1 MVLEWQFD
9 CRKYVHLSFVERTF
23 VSYIF
28 LLGSR
33 ANSTF
38 QFGFIALDLISIII
52 EDSGE
57 YVCRVTSAT
66 GVAES
71 RAILRVSQ
79 KPAIEKSTQHP
90 SSLEYIQHLEDYS
103 KYQRSESLEES
114 TTHKPHFIRPLTD
127 LGELEEGKNAHFEAQ
142 LTPVSDPTMRVE
154 WYKDGRAITAS
165 SRITAIF
172 NFGYVSLN
180 ILHLRA
186 EDSGSYTVRAV
197 NRIGEAISTSVIKII
212 GKETVTEDLGISEQ
226 RRHIQQ
232 CQQLEAYQQYQ
243 NMKYVEDQ
251 PDVTTRPEFKSPIKD
266 QINIREGGFAHF
278 EARLEPVG
286 DSTLRVEWYKDGKIV
301 EASSRITSF
310 FNFGYVA
317 LTIKQVTVHDVGTY
331 TCRAVNAVGEATTQA
346 RMTVITKLDVIVESQ
361 NQLGLEKIQQ
371 LEDHT
376 RMTKTT
382 VTHEKQ
388 REQEEI
394 LMNIQPRFL
403 GPLKG
408 TTKIIESQRA
418 HFEVR
423 VEPQSDLSMQIEWF
437 HNGQPIMPANRIQTY
452 QDFGYVALDI
462 LGVRGEDAG
471 TYTVVA
477 RNNLGEAQICATMLV
492 ESKDE

>member
-1 MVLEWQFD
+1 M
-9 CRKYVHLSFVERTF
+9 
-23 VSYIF
+23 
-28 LLGSR
+28 
-33 ANSTF
+33 
-38 QFGFIALDLISIII
+38 ISIIF

-57 YVCRVTSAT
+57 YICRVTSAT
-66 GVAES
+66 GAAES
-71 RAILRVSQ
+71 RSILRVSQ

-114 TTHKPHFIRPLTD
+114 TTHKPQFIRPLQT

-180 ILHLRA
+180 IMHLRA
-186 EDSGSYTVRAV
+186 EDSGTYTVRAV
-197 NRIGEAISTSVIKII
+197 NRIGEAISTSVIRVISKA
-212 GKETVTEDLGISEQ
+212 TVTEDLGISEQ
-226 RRHIQQ
+226 ARYIQQ
-232 CQQLEAYQQYQ
+232 CQQLEAYQQYS
-243 NMKYVEDQ
+243 NMKFVEET
-251 PDVTTRPEFKSPIKD
+251 PESTTKPEFKSPIKD

-286 DSTLRVEWYKDGKIV
+286 DSTLRVEWLKDGRVV

-331 TCRAVNAVGEATTQA
+331 TCRAINAVGEAQTAA
-346 RMTVITKLDVIVESQ
+346 RLTVITKQDVIVESQ

-376 RMTKTT
+376 LYSKKT
-382 VTHEKQ
+382 VTHEKI

-408 TTKIIESQRA
+408 TTKIIEGQRA

-423 VEPQSDLSMQIEWF
+423 VEPQSDLSMKIDWF

-452 QDFGYVALDI
+452 HDFGYVALDI

-477 RNNLGEAQICATMLV
+477 RNSLGEAQISTTMQV

>member
-1 MVLEWQFD
+1 M
-9 CRKYVHLSFVERTF
+9 TP
-23 VSYIF
+23 
-28 LLGSR
+28 GSR

-57 YVCRVTSAT
+57 YICRVTSST

-90 SSLEYIQHLEDYS
+90 TSLEYIQHLEDYS

-114 TTHKPHFIRPLTD
+114 TTHKPQFIRPLQE

-180 ILHLRA
+180 IMHLRA
-186 EDSGSYTVRAV
+186 EDSGAYVVRAV
-197 NRIGEAISTSVIKII
+197 NRIGEAISTSNIRVICR
-212 GKETVTEDLGISEQ
+212 ETVTEDLGISEQ
-226 RRHIQQ
+226 ARYIQQ
-232 CQQLEAYQQYQ
+232 CEQLEAYQQYQ
-243 NMKYVEDQ
+243 NMKFVEEQ
-251 PDVTTRPEFKSPIKD
+251 PDSIVAPEFKSPIKD

-286 DSTLRVEWYKDGKIV
+286 DSTLRVEWLKDGKVV

-331 TCRAVNAVGEATTQA
+331 TCRAINAVGQAQTQA
-346 RMTVITKLDVIVESQ
+346 RMTVITKQDIIVESQ
-361 NQLGLEKIQQ
+361 NQLGYEKIQQ
-371 LEDHT
+371 MEDST
-376 RMTKTT
+376 RVTRT

-408 TTKIIESQRA
+408 TTKIIELQRA

-423 VEPQSDLSMQIEWF
+423 VEPQSDLSMRIDWY

-477 RNNLGEAQICATMLV
+477 RNNLGEAQVSATMLV
-492 ESKDE
+492 ESKEE

>member
-1 MVLEWQFD
+1 M
-9 CRKYVHLSFVERTF
+9 
-23 VSYIF
+23 
-28 LLGSR
+28 
-33 ANSTF
+33 
-38 QFGFIALDLISIII
+38 DLISIIA

-57 YVCRVTSAT
+57 YSCRVTSASGAT
-66 GVAES
+66 EC
-71 RAILRVSQ
+71 RAILRVAQ

-103 KYQRSESLEES
+103 KYQRSESIEET
-114 TTHKPHFIRPLTD
+114 TTHIPHFIRPLQD
-127 LGELEEGKNAHFEAQ
+127 LGDIEEGKNAHFEAQ

-180 ILHLRA
+180 IMHLRA
-186 EDSGSYTVRAV
+186 EDSGSYVVRAV
-197 NRIGEAISTSVIKII
+197 NRVGEALSTSII
-212 GKETVTEDLGISEQ
+212 RIICKETVTGDLGISEQ
-226 RRHIQQ
+226 ERYIQE
-232 CQQLEAYQQYQ
+232 CGKLEQYQQYQ
-243 NMKYVEDQ
+243 NMKFVEEQ
-251 PDVTTRPEFKSPIKD
+251 PESITRPEFKNPIKD

-286 DSTLRVEWYKDGKIV
+286 DSTLRVEWLKDGKIV

-317 LTIKQVTVHDVGTY
+317 LTVKQVTVHDVGTY
-331 TCRAVNAVGEATTQA
+331 TCRAYNAMGEAQTSA
-346 RMTVITKLDVIVESQ
+346 RMTVITKQDVIVESQ
-361 NQLGLEKIQQ
+361 HQLGLEKIQQ
-371 LEDHT
+371 LEDST
-376 RMTKTT
+376 RYTRT

-388 REQEEI
+388 KEQEEI

-403 GPLKG
+403 GPMKG
-408 TTKIIESQRA
+408 TTKIIEGQRA

-423 VEPQSDLSMQIEWF
+423 VEPQSDLSMKIDWF

-452 QDFGYVALDI
+452 HDFGYVALDI

-477 RNNLGEAQICATMLV
+477 RNSLGEAQTSATMMV
-492 ESKDE
+492 ESKDNDNEIIL

>member
-1 MVLEWQFD
+1 M
-9 CRKYVHLSFVERTF
+9 
-23 VSYIF
+23 I
-28 LLGSR
+28 GSR

-38 QFGFIALDLISIII
+38 QFGFIALDLISLIA

-57 YVCRVTSAT
+57 YVCRVSNNS

-71 RAILRVSQ
+71 RANLRVTQ

-103 KYQRSESLEES
+103 KYQRSESIEETS
-114 TTHKPHFIRPLTD
+114 TTHKPHFIRPLQD
-127 LGELEEGKNAHFEAQ
+127 LGEIEEGKNAHFEAQ
-142 LTPVSDPTMRVE
+142 LSPVSDPTMRIE

-197 NRIGEAISTSVIKII
+197 NRMGEAISTSNLRII
-212 GKETVTEDLGISEQ
+212 CKETVTSDLGISEQ
-226 RRHIQQ
+226 QRYIQE
-232 CQQLEAYQQYQ
+232 CEKLEQYHQYQ
-243 NMKYVEDQ
+243 NMKFVEEQ
-251 PDVTTRPEFKSPIKD
+251 PDSTARPEFKNPIKD

-286 DSTLRVEWYKDGKIV
+286 DGTLRVEWYKDGKIV

-331 TCRAVNAVGEATTQA
+331 TCRAYNAMGEAQTSA
-346 RMTVITKLDVIVESQ
+346 RMTVITKQDVIIESQ

-371 LEDHT
+371 LEDST
-376 RMTKTT
+376 RYTRS

-388 REQEEI
+388 KEQEEI
-394 LMNIQPRFL
+394 LLNIQPRFL

-408 TTKIIESQRA
+408 TTKIIEGQRA

-423 VEPQSDLSMQIEWF
+423 VEPQSDLSMQIDWY

-452 QDFGYVALDI
+452 HDFGYVALDI

-477 RNNLGEAQICATMLV
+477 RNNLGEAQTSTTMLV
-492 ESKDE
+492 ESKENDNDNI

>member
-1 MVLEWQFD
+1 MIEHGNQIS
-9 CRKYVHLSFVERTF
+9 KQNS
-23 VSYIF
+23 I
-28 LLGSR
+28 LGSR

-57 YVCRVTSAT
+57 YVCRVTSST

-71 RAILRVSQ
+71 RAVLRVSQ

-90 SSLEYIQHLEDYS
+90 TSLEYIQHLEDYS
-103 KYQRSESLEES
+103 KYQRSESLEEQS
-114 TTHKPHFIRPLTD
+114 TQKPHFIRPLQE

-180 ILHLRA
+180 IMHLRA

-197 NRIGEAISTSVIKII
+197 NRVGEAISTSTIRII
-212 GKETVTEDLGISEQ
+212 SKETVTEDLGISEQ

-243 NMKYVEDQ
+243 NMKFVDEQ
-251 PDVTTRPEFKSPIKD
+251 PDSTTRPEFKSPIKD

-286 DSTLRVEWYKDGKIV
+286 DSTLKVEWYKDGKIV

-331 TCRAVNAVGEATTQA
+331 TCRAVNTVGEATTQA
-346 RMTVITKLDVIVESQ
+346 KMTVITKQDIIIESQ
-361 NQLGLEKIQQ
+361 NQLGYEKIQQ
-371 LEDHT
+371 LEDST
-376 RMTKTT
+376 RYSKT

-408 TTKIIESQRA
+408 TTKIIEGQRA

-423 VEPQSDLSMQIEWF
+423 VEPQSDLSMQIEWY

-477 RNNLGEAQICATMLV
+477 RNNLGEAQISATMLV

>member
-1 MVLEWQFD
+1 MTVINPINSTIYRQFP
-9 CRKYVHLSFVERTF
+9 T
-23 VSYIF
+23 
-28 LLGSR
+28 GSR
-33 ANSTF
+33 ANCTF
-38 QFGFIALDLISIII
+38 QFGFIALDLISIIV

-57 YVCRVTSAT
+57 YICRVTNSS
-66 GVAES
+66 GVAEC
-71 RAILRVSQ
+71 RAMLRVTQ

-103 KYQRSESLEES
+103 KYQRSESIEETS
-114 TTHKPHFIRPLTD
+114 THMPHFIRPLQD
-127 LGELEEGKNAHFEAQ
+127 LGDIEEGKNAHFEAQ

-180 ILHLRA
+180 IMHLRA

-197 NRIGEAISTSVIKII
+197 NRLGEAISTSNIRII
-212 GKETVTEDLGISEQ
+212 CKETVTGDLGISEQ
-226 RRHIQQ
+226 QRYIQK
-232 CQQLEAYQQYQ
+232 CEQLEQYQQYQ
-243 NMKYVEDQ
+243 NMKFVEEQ
-251 PDVTTRPEFKSPIKD
+251 PESTVRPEFKNPISD
-266 QINIREGGFAHF
+266 QLNIREGGFAHF

-286 DSTLRVEWYKDGKIV
+286 DSTLHVEWLKDGKIV

-331 TCRAVNAVGEATTQA
+331 SCRAYNALGEAQTSA
-346 RMTVITKLDVIVESQ
+346 KMTVITKQDVIVESQ
-361 NQLGLEKIQQ
+361 HQLGLERIQQ
-371 LEDHT
+371 LEDST
-376 RMTKTT
+376 RYTKTT

-388 REQEEI
+388 KEQEEI
-394 LMNIQPRFL
+394 LLNIQPRFL
-403 GPLKG
+403 GPMKG
-408 TTKIIESQRA
+408 TTKIIEGQRA

-423 VEPQSDLSMQIEWF
+423 VEPQSDLSMQIEWY

-452 QDFGYVALDI
+452 HDFGYVALDI

-477 RNNLGEAQICATMLV
+477 RNSLGEAQTSATMLV

>member
-1 MVLEWQFD
+1 MQVCFS
-9 CRKYVHLSFVERTF
+9 KF
-23 VSYIF
+23 IF
-28 LLGSR
+28 GEIFSKSCYFSEGSR

-57 YVCRVTSAT
+57 YVCRVTNTA

-71 RAILRVSQ
+71 RAVLRVSQ

-90 SSLEYIQHLEDYS
+90 SSLEYIQNLEDYS
-103 KYQRSESLEES
+103 KYQRSESIEEA
-114 TTHKPHFIRPLTD
+114 TTNKPQFIRPLQD
-127 LGELEEGKNAHFEAQ
+127 LGNLEEGMNAHFEAQ

-180 ILHLRA
+180 IMHLRT

-197 NRIGEAISTSVIKII
+197 NRIGEAISTSNIKII
-212 GKETVTEDLGISEQ
+212 GRATVTEDLGISEQ
-226 RRHIQQ
+226 KRYIQQ

-243 NMKYVEDQ
+243 NMKLVEEQ
-251 PDVTTRPEFKSPIKD
+251 PEMTIRPEFKNPIKD

-286 DSTLRVEWYKDGKIV
+286 DSTLRVEWYKDGKVV

-331 TCRAVNAVGEATTQA
+331 TCRAINAVGEATTQA
-346 RMTVITKLDVIVESQ
+346 KLTVITKQDIIVESQ
-361 NQLGLEKIQQ
+361 HQLGLEKIQQ
-371 LEDHT
+371 LEDSS
-376 RMTKTT
+376 RYSKTT

-394 LMNIQPRFL
+394 LLNIQPRFL

-408 TTKIIESQRA
+408 TTKIIEGQRA

-462 LGVRGEDAG
+462 LGVRGEDSG

-477 RNNLGEAQICATMLV
+477 RNSLGEAQISTTMLV
-492 ESKDE
+492 ESKDD